1 MKYQKIT
8 GVLLSVFFILSICFL
23 GIKNGGVIISGIKNS
38 FKTFEAEGDLTELQ
52 KNLNAVESSV
62 KNDFSYKNRFA
73 DIYGVGLSVINKK
86 IIGNFDFMKTEHG
99 ETMQFSLDSQIDTEG
114 FIGEMSQ
121 LSEYLKKRNIPLLY
135 VQNPERELT
144 DGEREVSGYG
154 AFYDEQMKIFEYLK
168 NAGVDT
174 IDLNKELP
182 EKDSAYFDTDI
193 HLRTEYEFLT
203 AELLCRHLIDSYGLE
218 IPEFQK
224 VFDLNNYS
232 ISSYPFIGN
241 TSRSS
246 GRFLSGTDN
255 FEIYHP
261 KFPTEMNLYVYDDGT
276 KKSGTFDKVCLNGR
290 EQNDNKD
297 EYIYWVTDVLQYPKA
312 YYEINNS
319 VSGPRLLII
328 ADSIMLRAM
337 SFISLASENVTII
350 DPRSDDG
357 SALNNALLLD
367 YDAVIVYGCSS
378 NFFNAG
384 NIFSNAQEAL
394 SGLSQKEQQNTVSYH
409 GMFLDKYNNVKPAQK
424 GEIEIDRNA
433 EAVSL
438 VGWAVDSEAKS
449 NLGGVYIKAGDNII
463 ACKYGNK
470 RQGVVDA
477 YGEAGYLNSG
487 FTVNFSAS
495 LLYDENGELL
505 DSISFILVG
514 HDGTDIYEPVEYKLK

>member
-1 MKYQKIT
+1 MKYQKVMGI
-8 GVLLSVFFILSICFL
+8 LLSVFFLLSICFL
-23 GIKNGGVIISGIKNS
+23 GIKNGRVIISGIRNS

-52 KNLNAVESSV
+52 KNINAVESSV

-73 DIYGVGLSVINKK
+73 DIYGIGLSVMNKK

-99 ETMQFSLDSQIDTEG
+99 ETMQFSLDSNIDTDS
-114 FIGEMSQ
+114 FISEMSQ
-121 LSEYLKKRNIPLLY
+121 LNDYLQKRNIPLIY
-135 VQNPERELT
+135 VQNPERQLT

-154 AFYDEQMKIFEYLK
+154 DFYAEQMKIFEYLK

-174 IDLNKELP
+174 IDLNYELAD
-182 EKDSAYFDTDI
+182 EESVYFDTDI
-193 HLRTEYEFLT
+193 HLRTNYEFLT
-203 AELLCRHLIDSYGLE
+203 AQVICRRLMDNYGIE
-218 IPEFQK
+218 IPEYSK
-224 VFDLNNYS
+224 VFDINNYS

-246 GRFLSGTDN
+246 GRFLSGTDD

-261 KFPTEMNLYVYDDGT
+261 RFPTQMNLYVYDDNSER
-276 KKSGTFDKVCLNGR
+276 SGDFDRVCLNGR

-297 EYIYWVTDVLQYPKA
+297 EYTYWVTDVLQYPKA
-312 YYEINNS
+312 YYEINNA
-319 VSGPRLLII
+319 VKGPRLLII
-328 ADSIMLRAM
+328 ADSIMLRTM
-337 SFISLASENVTII
+337 SFMSLASENVTII
-350 DPRSDDG
+350 DPRSDNG
-357 SALNNALLLD
+357 SALNNALLQN

-384 NIFSNAQEAL
+384 NIFNNAQQTL
-394 SGLSQKEQQNTVSYH
+394 SGLSRKEQQNTVSYH

-433 EAVSL
+433 KAVSL
-438 VGWAVDSEAKS
+438 IGWAVDSDAKS
-449 NLGGVYIKAGDNII
+449 SLSGVYIKAGNNII

-487 FTVNFSAS
+487 FTANFSAS

-505 DSISFILVG
+505 DSIQFILVG
-514 HDGTDIYEPVEYKLK
+514 HDGTDFYEPVEYKLK